1 MEVNLF
7 GFQFGNDTKE
17 KETLKTIE
25 LKSIADPDALN
36 TTKWYGE
43 HGILEFNN
51 SMYVPTEEI
60 ERIKQYRRLA
70 QTPEISQMLT
80 EIFNEIFIL
89 DVENKRAFD
98 INYYD
103 DSTLSQK
110 MKTMINDELEEI
122 YNVMNFKHY
131 GVEWFRDWYV
141 DSKFNVQV
149 VINEDNHKD
158 GIQAVVPLDPLKLRK
173 VRIIPDPEEDG
184 SYNMN
189 EIEEYYLY
197 SNTFDDTMKY
207 GEINN
212 VYASHQGN
220 HLQNIKISKDSIIRV
235 LSGERDPDDGKT
247 IGFLHK
253 TIVPYNNLKMMEEA
267 MIIYRVV
274 RAPMRRAFYFDVSR
288 MRPQAAEE
296 YMKNQMKRFKTRF
309 VYNPKTGTSN
319 SQTHIQSMIEDY
331 YLPRHSEG
339 KTTEIQTIDGQSSQE
354 ILEEVEY
361 LKDKLFKAGNVPMSR
376 LQDQQNTFVFG
387 KTDQIDFAEYRF
399 RKFLNRVR
407 ARFMYLLD
415 ELLKRQLILK
425 NIIKEDEWD
434 DISGQYYWQYTEDNA
449 FVEWKEAEKQSSRLD
464 QLERI
469 VGFSGRFYSDYWI
482 KKNILKQT
490 DDEIKE
496 IEQQNKQQPDFD
508 AGENY

>member
-1 MEVNLF
+1 MKVDIF
-7 GFQFGNDTKE
+7 GFQFANDEKE

-25 LKSIADPDALN
+25 LKSISDPDAIN
-36 TTKWYGE
+36 TSKFYGE
-43 HGILEFNN
+43 HGILEYNN
-51 SMYVPTEEI
+51 SFFVPTEDI

-98 INYYD
+98 INFYD
-103 DSTLSQK
+103 DSTISQK
-110 MKTMINDELEEI
+110 VKTMINEEVENL
-122 YNVMNFKHY
+122 YNIMNFKRY
-131 GVEWFRDWYV
+131 GVEWFSDWYI

-149 VINEDNHKD
+149 VINEENHKE
-158 GIQAVVPLDPLKLRK
+158 GIRKVVPIDPLKLRK
-173 VRIIPDPEEDG
+173 VRVIPDPESDG
-184 SYNMN
+184 SFDIN
-189 EIEEYYLY
+189 EVQEYFLY
-197 SNTFDDTMKY
+197 SNTFDETLKY
-207 GEINN
+207 GEMNTVLASSTNYVNN
-212 VYASHQGN
+212 M
-220 HLQNIKISKDSIIRV
+220 KISKDSIVQVMSGIR
-235 LSGERDPDDGKT
+235 DADTGKT
-247 IGFLHK
+247 IGYLHK

-288 MRPQAAEE
+288 MRPQQAEE

-361 LKDKLFKAGNVPMSR
+361 LKDKLFKAGNVPLSR

-407 ARFMYLLD
+407 SHFMILFD

-425 NIIKEDEWD
+425 NIIKEEEWEE
-434 DISGQYYWQYTEDNA
+434 IHGQYYWQYTEDNA

-482 KKNILKQT
+482 KKNVLKQT
-490 DDEIKE
+490 DDEIEE